1 MSVRKLLFIFFG
13 MLIFHDLISQNA
25 QRINELLKELELAK
39 NDTVKVRKLN
49 VLSYE
54 YRENDNKRSLD
65 YALQALAIAEKIK
78 YTKGLWNAYN
88 NLGEAS
94 RYMAKN
100 KEAIEYHQKALRI
113 AEEKNN
119 KELVGDSYN
128 NLAIILK
135 NNKNFKQAEEY
146 FLLSLKAYE
155 QINDLD
161 GYYSSANNVGN
172 LFSDQEKYDI
182 AYGYYLKGY
191 QTAIQLK
198 DSAYISQIL
207 CNLADLLFYTNKKDS
222 SMLLYSKAYAIALK
236 HSTKKEVVHIGAN
249 LAYMYFEYNRFEESE
264 ALFKKMFVLARSLK
278 DENELAD
285 LYEYTSLLYSRWKKH
300 DLAYLYKDSSF
311 MAYKQILNSKSSE
324 SINNLTALYENE
336 KKELQIKNLSA
347 ENEVK
352 NEKIKRENTF
362 KIVFAIGFIILGI
375 FAVYLFYSLKEK
387 ERSRKIIDVQKNA
400 LEEKQKEILDSIHYA
415 KRIQQALLPNE
426 KYIMRSM
433 SKLKDKK
440 NEV

>member
-1 MSVRKLLFIFFG
+1 MLKKLFLIFFG
-13 MLIFHDLISQNA
+13 VLFFQISFSQDKSI
-25 QRINELLKELELAK
+25 INKLLKDVETLSD
-39 NDTVKVRKLN
+39 DTSKVKALN
-49 VLSYE
+49 SISYQ
-54 YRENDNKRSLD
+54 YRENNNILAVS
-65 YALQALAIAEKIK
+65 YGETALALAKKLNYNE
-78 YTKGLWNAYN
+78 GLWYANN
-88 NLGEAS
+88 NLGEAK
-94 RYMAKN
+94 RYLGKSA
-100 KEAIEYHQKALRI
+100 EAIEYHQAALNI
-113 AEEKNN
+113 AEKNN
-119 KELVGDSYN
+119 FKILIGHSYN

-146 FLLSLKAYE
+146 FLLSLKAYQE
-155 QINDLD
+155 INDLD
-161 GYYSSANNVGN
+161 GYYSSANNIGN
-172 LFSDQEKYDI
+172 LYSDQEKYDI
-182 AYGYYLKGY
+182 AYSYYLKGY

-198 DSAYISQIL
+198 DSAAVSQVL
-207 CNLADLLFYTNKKDS
+207 CNLADLLFYTDKKDS
-222 SMLLYSKAYAIALK
+222 STFLYAKAYKIALR
-236 HSTKKEVVHIGAN
+236 HSSKKDIVHIGAN
-249 LAYMYFEYNRFEESE
+249 LAYMYFEYTKFEESE
-264 ALFKKMFVLARSLK
+264 ALFKKMFVVARTLK
-278 DENELAD
+278 DENEIAD
-285 LYEYTSLLYSRWKKH
+285 LYEYSSLLYSRWKKY

-311 MAYKQILNSKSSE
+311 LAYKRILNSKNSE
-324 SINNLTALYENE
+324 SINNLTAVYENE

-426 KYIMRSM
+426 KYIMRSI

-440 NEV
+440 NEA